1 MVGQRLSK
9 GEGMCPHHQV
19 WGSGGAD
26 DATLGLGNIFRCQK
40 VILLPVSCVERMV
53 VKQRVAEERESMA
66 LIFSSMCQ
74 QYNPGITSYAVNLC
88 VDLSMRLSYGSSGC
102 VSRAVLLWPM
112 PPIASRRPDLTDPL
126 LPMSTSALVALRR
139 ARMELQTW

>member
-1 MVGQRLSK
+1 MVGQGLSR
-9 GEGMCPHHQV
+9 GQGMCPHHQV

-53 VKQRVAEERESMA
+53 VEQRVAEERESMA

-74 QYNPGITSYAVNLC
+74 QYNPGITM
-88 VDLSMRLSYGSSGC
+88 LSVMLSNY
-102 VSRAVLLWPM
+102 VL
-112 PPIASRRPDLTDPL
+112 IY
-126 LPMSTSALVALRR
+126 
-139 ARMELQTW
+139 Q